1 MNDIVSTRSTVVGIT
16 AIVIGT
22 NVLCVD
28 AASFIHTR
36 DTAELF

>member
-1 MNDIVSTRSTVVGIT
+1 MNDIVSTRNTVVGIKT
-16 AIVIGT
+16 IVIGT

-28 AASFIHTR
+28 TVPLIPTR

>member
-1 MNDIVSTRSTVVGIT
+1 MNDIVSTRNTVVGIKT
-16 AIVIGT
+16 IVIGT

-28 AASFIHTR
+28 AVSLIPTR